1 MHETHQ
7 MRIPRAAAGIVNVL
21 VLGATGMLG
30 SAAFRVLAKSAGA
43 QVFGAVRRADAKR
56 LFAPEL
62 ASRLVVVDDLEDH
75 QQLERLFDT
84 VRPQVVI
91 NCTAVRKPVPPDP
104 MKSISIFSLLPH
116 RLGRLCRLRGARLIQ
131 ISSDGV
137 FSGSRGAYTE
147 DDLPDAN
154 DLYGVAKLL
163 GEVSEP
169 HAVTLRTSIIGHEL
183 QTKAGLLEWF
193 LSQGEQCRCYT
204 RAIFSGFPTVVL
216 AAGDSGCDHS
226 SAGVARGLPRCDAT
240 DLEVRFAAVGC
251 RSLWQ
256 ENRDHRG
263 RLGRHRSFPEFWTIR
278 FGNGICCSRL
288 ARADRHHAS

>member
-1 MHETHQ
+1 
-7 MRIPRAAAGIVNVL
+7 
-21 VLGATGMLG
+21 MLG
-30 SAAFRVLAKSAGA
+30 SAAVRVLAKSADL

-62 ASRLVVVDDLEDH
+62 ASRLVVGDDVEDH
-75 QQLERLFDT
+75 RQLERLFDT

-104 MKSISIFSLLPH
+104 MKSISIFSVLPH

-183 QTKAGLLEWF
+183 QTKAGLIEWF

-216 AAGDSGCDHS
+216 AGVIRDVIIPRPALHGVFHVATQPISKYDLLRLVAEVYGKKIEIIADDSVVIDRSLNSG
-226 SAGVARGLPRCDAT
+226 
-240 DLEVRFAAVGC
+240 RFASATGYVAPG
-251 RSLWQ
+251 W
-256 ENRDHRG
+256 
-263 RLGRHRSFPEFWTIR
+263 PELI
-278 FGNGICCSRL
+278 GIM
-288 ARADRHHAS
+288 RADRDKGTIDAA